1 MIPFFTIL
9 FSTQG
14 KEGLLMTRTKRIISM
29 LLCAVLL
36 LVPLVPCVSVAAEED
51 TGFKPGAGVEY
62 FEDGSYL
69 VFDILEEEAYTSA
82 TFLQKLL
89 NLLKKI
95 FAFLRP
101 EPAQQTVSK
110 IKYAEYNDANGK
122 RLWSISLSAD
132 FTYNGKTS
140 ACTNARVTYKIYD
153 SDWKNISSSC
163 SKSAATATGTFSM
176 RQYKLGVPLKLI
188 EKTLTLT
195 CDASGKVS

>member
-9 FSTQG
+9 LSTQG

-36 LVPLVPCVSVAAEED
+36 LVPFAPFVSAEN
-51 TGFKPGAGVEY
+51 GVKPGAGVEY

-110 IKYAEYNDANGK
+110 TKYAEYNDANGK
-122 RLWSISLSAD
+122 RLWSISLDAD

-140 ACTNARVTYKIYD
+140 VCTNARVTYKIYD
-153 SDWKNISSSC
+153 SDWKNVSSSC

-195 CDASGKVS
+195 CDANGKVS

>member
-1 MIPFFTIL
+1 
-9 FSTQG
+9 
-14 KEGLLMTRTKRIISM
+14 MTRTKRIISM

-36 LVPLVPCVSVAAEED
+36 LVPFTPFVSAEN
-51 TGFKPGAGVEY
+51 GVKPGAGVEY

-110 IKYAEYNDANGK
+110 TKYAEYNDANGK
-122 RLWSISLSAD
+122 RLWSISLDAD

-195 CDASGKVS
+195 CDANGKVS